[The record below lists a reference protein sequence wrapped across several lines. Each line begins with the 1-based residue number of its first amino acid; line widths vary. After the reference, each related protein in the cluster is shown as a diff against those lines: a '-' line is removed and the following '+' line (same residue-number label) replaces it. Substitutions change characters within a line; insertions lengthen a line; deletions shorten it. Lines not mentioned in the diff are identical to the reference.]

1 MYLQHAQLWIT
12 SVGAIINVGTHQRT
26 YLEPERFII
35 GGTMA
40 LHHSNTEPTAQQ
52 LWSRTRNYMKDQG
65 YLSPRD
71 TNLVSEVS
79 ALGVFDNMIILSV
92 DADSLR
98 STLENKLHDDINECL
113 STVSDKPM
121 TFIVKVNTPNNP
133 YTDTANTADSDIN
146 RNNAGYKD
154 NGGSGYAELGTET
167 GINPYEPDL
176 SISEN
181 IGIDPGLIGNVEN
194 PEGTGTSSTFAPRK
208 TKSYTEP
215 YTPAHYGQHAS
226 EVLHNEPSAEHKDAP
241 FHDPI
246 YKGGREPQP
255 ADNIQNQPHLPKT
268 QISRNAVTHLNPYA
282 TFDTFVQGTSNRF
295 AKSAA
300 VIVAEAPGTADYNP
314 LFIYGGSGLGKTH
327 LLNAVGNYVLRQD
340 PKATVRYVTAEEFV
354 NDFVSAL
361 AAGARKQA
369 ALANFTK
376 KYRNV
381 DVLLLDDIQFFRG
394 TETMEQFF
402 HTFNELTS
410 TGKQIVIASDV
421 APNNLKGFN
430 ERLRTRFNK
439 GLVVDVAPPEKETR
453 LAILRLKVSNS
464 TVPVPNDVLDYIA
477 DKITD
482 SVRELEGAL
491 TRVTAIATLNDQ
503 PVSRTLAEQTLHDF
517 FNSDVEVTP
526 TSIITNV
533 AHHYTLTF
541 DDIVGPSRTKNVAEA
556 RQVSMYL
563 IREMTSLSL
572 VDIGEIFGGR
582 DHSTVMH
589 ACKKIANE
597 MSKKRAL
604 YNNVNE
610 ITMYIKQKDSISP
623 VSRN

>member
-1 MYLQHAQLWIT
+1 MWDAATTKDADHDGGIMTDSHNAVEFDAQ
-12 SVGAIINVGTHQRT
+12 R
-26 YLEPERFII
+26 
-35 GGTMA
+35 
-40 LHHSNTEPTAQQ
+40 
-52 LWSRTRNYMKDQG
+52 LWSLTQEYMESQG

-71 TNLVSEVS
+71 TRLVNEIH
-79 ALGVFDNMIILSV
+79 ALGLFDNMIILSV
-92 DADSLR
+92 NSESTR
-98 STLENKLHDDINECL
+98 SILENKLHTDVIECL
-113 STVSDKPM
+113 SAVAGRTM
-121 TFIVKVNTPNNP
+121 TFVIKVEKPEDAWSQNDQPDPADQTNQADNDTNNKEGTVQAHPNFSP
-133 YTDTANTADSDIN
+133 ADHAVQDQF
-146 RNNAGYKD
+146 
-154 NGGSGYAELGTET
+154 L
-167 GINPYEPDL
+167 PDL
-176 SISEN
+176 SQEKRQ
-181 IGIDPGLIGNVEN
+181 N
-194 PEGTGTSSTFAPRK
+194 PQNEFRRNEVDSVKPDRRT
-208 TKSYTEP
+208 YQH
-215 YTPAHYGQHAS
+215 AHYGQHAVPTQAS
-226 EVLHNEPSAEHKDAP
+226 LPLSPVSDHIRKNNQGSISAGSAEVSKNLEA
-241 FHDPI
+241 
-246 YKGGREPQP
+246 
-255 ADNIQNQPHLPKT
+255 
-268 QISRNAVTHLNPYA
+268 RNAVTHLNPFA

-327 LLNAVGNYVLRQD
+327 LLNAIGNYVLQQD
-340 PKATVRYVTAEEFV
+340 PTMTVRYVTAEEFV

-394 TETMEQFF
+394 SETMEQFF

-453 LAILRLKVSNS
+453 VAILRLKVSNS
-464 TVPVPNDVLDYIA
+464 NLAVPDDVLDYIA

-503 PVSRTLAEQTLHDF
+503 QVTRTLAEQTLHDF

-533 AHHYTLTF
+533 AQHYTLTF

-589 ACKKIANE
+589 ACKKVAVE
-597 MSKKRAL
+597 MGKKRTL
-604 YNNVNE
+604 YNNVND
-610 ITMYIKQKDSISP
+610 ITMHIKQSNSL
-623 VSRN
+623 N